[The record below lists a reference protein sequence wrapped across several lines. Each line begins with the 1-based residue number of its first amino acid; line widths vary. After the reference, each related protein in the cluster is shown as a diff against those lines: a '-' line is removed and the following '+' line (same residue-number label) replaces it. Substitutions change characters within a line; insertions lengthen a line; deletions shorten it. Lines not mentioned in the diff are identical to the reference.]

1 MAILLLTPI
10 FVKLERLTVSDAA
23 GIWECDRGESGEE
36 QSLPPFRTAEFDIEY
51 GRGISREGEILDLA
65 FQHGFLSQSG
75 SWYSHEGAKNFA
87 NGRQGAKDYL
97 REHPEFTDALV
108 RAIKEKALIKSRSLE
123 TVESDDFS
131 NDEEDDAFDV
141 DNAEGTG

>member
-1 MAILLLTPI
+1 MVILQLSLSALMLQAFGSAIV
-10 FVKLERLTVSDAA
+10 VKVVKNKVS
-23 GIWECDRGESGEE
+23 
-36 QSLPPFRTAEFDIEY
+36 PPFRTAEFDIEY

-123 TVESDDFS
+123 SVESDDFS
-131 NDEEDDAFDV
+131 NDEEEDAFDV
-141 DNAEGTG
+141 ENAEGTG